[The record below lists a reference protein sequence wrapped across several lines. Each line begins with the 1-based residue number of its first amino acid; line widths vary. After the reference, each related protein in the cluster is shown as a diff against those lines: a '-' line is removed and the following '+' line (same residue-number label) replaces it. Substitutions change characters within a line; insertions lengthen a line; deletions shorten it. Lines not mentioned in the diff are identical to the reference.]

1 MVQIEA
7 WTAST
12 PSNDQ
17 SFKDPRASTLPPLP
31 RLPPARDAAAPAV
44 RTPSLFPFFSLSPL
58 FSFYHREHRHPARRA
73 LGPAPRSPPPSSSLA
88 RVACSRRP
96 SRPPSPAP
104 AATARSGVRE
114 EGAARPCRKAPWLK
128 RAPPARVRHTFPA
141 TAGRV
146 PPAHPL
152 SLPPLWRRP
161 LHGRSTRGS
170 WGARPGASEPRP
182 DLGAAHLE
190 RRRRQG
196 EDEVEAAG
204 RCTGGPPAAE
214 QTPRPPAPSLPVGG
228 APSCCAPRGRVPRPP
243 GARGCDQ
250 LPRTAR
256 LARSVPLGPR
266 APPAGVA
273 AGGATST

>member
-1 MVQIEA
+1 MIQIEA

-44 RTPSLFPFFSLSPL
+44 RTPSLFPFFPSPL
-58 FSFYHREHRHPARRA
+58 FSFFRREHRHPARRA